1 MKRLNLLSLFLA
13 GAVAA
18 SIAGADVRAQYRIVM
33 KDGRVML
40 SRDLPR
46 QEGTITRFHAAASG
60 VMTRVRTGEIARVET
75 SVTPQRFVPET
86 GPGVSGAT
94 DTGVRPLQPGEVV
107 VLGPIGADAGTSIAA
122 QAAAAGAING
132 GGGSGT
138 GVNGNAGAGAYG
150 ASRGGNF
157 VNGNGTFSNG
167 TPNGTTGFDTR
178 MLGGGTP
185 TTGTGL
191 LPNGQQANQPLAGD
205 VLRAQS
211 GDVPTMNID
220 TQTQTSPNG
229 FPANTASQTTTLNP
243 SGQPNTAVT
252 GPVAG
257 STQPIG
263 PNGFPGT
270 PQNVTG
276 PNGFPVTG
284 GTATSSQ
291 NVTGPNGFTGP
302 TQSTPQNVTN
312 PNGFPAV
319 GAPGTG
325 TAATGAGQVIV
336 LPNGTITNVQGANRG
351 TTGTGNS
358 AIPQQQQ
365 QRGTQQKSGAPNAPG
380 PGGAAPS
387 GGAAA
392 PSGSSG
398 PGH

>member
-1 MKRLNLLSLFLA
+1 MKRLILLSLCFA
-13 GAVAA
+13 GAAAAALAA
-18 SIAGADVRAQYRIVM
+18 SDIRAQYRIVM
-33 KDGRVML
+33 KDGRVLL
-40 SRDLPR
+40 SRDLPKEER
-46 QEGTITRFHAAASG
+46 SVTRFHADGSG
-60 VMTRVRTGEIARVET
+60 ALTEVPSGQIARIET
-75 SVTPQRFVPET
+75 SVTPQRFVPTTAQGAALSGGGET
-86 GPGVSGAT
+86 GL
-94 DTGVRPLQPGEVV
+94 RPMQPGEVV
-107 VLGPIGADAGTSIAA
+107 VLGPIGEGGGGSIAN
-122 QAAAAGAING
+122 QAAAAGALNG
-132 GGGSGT
+132 AAGAGGT
-138 GVNGNAGAGAYG
+138 GVGAYG
-150 ASRGGNF
+150 GGNY
-157 VNGNGTFSNG
+157 VNGNGRFSNG
-167 TPNGTTGFDTR
+167 ASNGTLGFDPR
-178 MLGGGTP
+178 MLGGGAP
-185 TTGTGL
+185 STGL
-191 LPNGQQANQPLAGD
+191 LPNGQPSTQPVAGD

-211 GDVPTMNID
+211 GEVPTMSID

-229 FPANTASQTTTLNP
+229 FPPNASSQTTTLNP

-284 GTATSSQ
+284 GAATSSQ

-312 PNGFPAV
+312 PNGFPAA

-325 TAATGAGQVIV
+325 ATATGAGQVIV

-351 TTGTGNS
+351 TSGTNGTS
-358 AIPQQQQ
+358 AIPQ
-365 QRGTQQKSGAPNAPG
+365 QRGTQQRPGAARAPG
-380 PGGAAPS
+380 QGAAAPS
-387 GGAAA
+387 GGGAA